1 MFDDS
6 EISWHVALTDLVLN
20 DSNYSLTYANF
31 THFSAEREKE
41 KQRGGSW
48 LYNNVGCDFFSSWKH
63 THTHTL
69 AVESN

>member
-31 THFSAEREKE
+31 THFSAEREKKRNRE
-41 KQRGGSW
+41 EGVDYIIMW
-48 LYNNVGCDFFSSWKH
+48 DVISSVLEKH
-63 THTHTL
+63 THTK
-69 AVESN
+69 